1 MVKTRKNVKSN
12 NKTKK
17 NAKSLSLENCPTSLK
32 PFEEKYGKLLEI
44 EERKKIKNI
53 QTYSKLEFAQK
64 LLSRFSPINIKPNN
78 DFYDYINYLWLKQV
92 TLEKRQKYI
101 VQVDDFRLTQDK
113 VYLDLNTIITDYYN
127 SHNDTLAKNLK
138 KYYTS
143 VINMNSPAYTKKLA
157 LEAINIVD
165 NLIKN
170 DNPWDLLAYYNSDEM
185 LAPHAPFNWAI
196 SPDDKEPT
204 INRCYIT
211 SIRFILLDLNVYYD
225 DGTEVAY
232 KQNYRNKYYQY
243 VDKVFD
249 KLIGKNEFVAKDVFD
264 VQADIFL
271 ALGCDTVTKKEEP
284 YYNKVYTKDALS
296 KYGFDWEEF
305 STKLGFKKTPD
316 FFIASSLNFL
326 KCGSKLFVDNWK
338 TPKWRTYW
346 IYLLFG
352 RLIRITKGWEDLS
365 YDFFGKFERGQEEI
379 NKSDA
384 VSSTLYM
391 TIPFNS
397 FLTKEYVKKFEN
409 PHAMKYA
416 KTICNGLK
424 IVYKRILKRNKWM
437 QPSTKKYALK
447 KLDHFN
453 FIFGKPEHIME
464 DPNLTYETELYDNMQ
479 IINKWRHDQFIK
491 NEGHSSADMPMVDWT
506 NYPVKMSGTQAYIVN
521 ACYTPAKNSIYVNL
535 GYIQKPFV
543 DLDDRG
549 IEYNL
554 ATIGYTIGHEMSHGF
569 DDSGSQYGLDGKLFD
584 WWTAKDKIKYKN
596 IQKDIIK
603 QYEEFAAR
611 DKIKFDASIGIGEDL
626 ADISGLAICEE
637 FLRDFQENNKDIIP
651 IRELSFEAFY
661 TYNAIQQKQ
670 VVNKNAISSQL
681 KTNPHPL
688 NKYRCNVPLS
698 RSVIFRSIYNVKKG
712 DGMWWHNTDTVW

>member
-1 MVKTRKNVKSN
+1 V
-12 NKTKK
+12 
-17 NAKSLSLENCPTSLK
+17 
-32 PFEEKYGKLLEI
+32 
-44 EERKKIKNI
+44 
-53 QTYSKLEFAQK
+53 
-64 LLSRFSPINIKPNN
+64 
-78 DFYDYINYLWLKQV
+78 
-92 TLEKRQKYI
+92 
-101 VQVDDFRLTQDK
+101 
-113 VYLDLNTIITDYYN
+113 
-127 SHNDTLAKNLK
+127 
-138 KYYTS
+138 
-143 VINMNSPAYTKKLA
+143 
-157 LEAINIVD
+157 
-165 NLIKN
+165 
-170 DNPWDLLAYYNSDEM
+170 
-185 LAPHAPFNWAI
+185 
-196 SPDDKEPT
+196 
-204 INRCYIT
+204 
-211 SIRFILLDLNVYYD
+211 
-225 DGTEVAY
+225 
-232 KQNYRNKYYQY
+232 
-243 VDKVFD
+243 
-249 KLIGKNEFVAKDVFD
+249 
-264 VQADIFL
+264 
-271 ALGCDTVTKKEEP
+271 
-284 YYNKVYTKDALS
+284 
-296 KYGFDWEEF
+296 
-305 STKLGFKKTPD
+305 
-316 FFIASSLNFL
+316 SSLNYL

-346 IYLLFG
+346 IYLLFR
-352 RLIRITKGWEDLS
+352 RLIRITKDWENLS

-379 NKSDA
+379 NHSDA
-384 VSSTLYM
+384 VSSALYM

-409 PHAMKYA
+409 PHAMEYA

-424 IVYKRILKRNKWM
+424 IVFKRILKRNKWM

-453 FIFGKPEHIME
+453 FIFGKPENIME

-479 IINKWRHDQFIK
+479 IINKWRHAQFIK
-491 NEGHSSADMPMVDWT
+491 NEGRSSADMPMVDWT

-637 FLRDFQENNKDIIP
+637 FLRDFQDNNKDIIP

-688 NKYRCNVPLS
+688 DKYRCNVPLS

-712 DGMWWHNTDTVW
+712 DDMWWHNTDTVW